1 MGQFNTIEEAREYFA
16 GDKFAM
22 VNGITID
29 ELSEECCVCS
39 MDIREDHRNAM
50 GGVMGGV
57 MFTLADFAQA
67 VLSNHI
73 HKYTTALDVSI
84 NFLSQPKGS
93 RLIAKA
99 LCVKSGRTTS
109 VFNISISDD
118 TGRAVALAVGT
129 GYKL

>member
-1 MGQFNTIEEAREYFA
+1 MGQFGTTDEAREYFK
-16 GDKFAM
+16 GDKFATI
-22 VNGITID
+22 NGIVID
-29 ELSEECCVCS
+29 ELNEDSCVCS
-39 MDIREDHRNAM
+39 MDIRDDHRNAM

-67 VLSNHI
+67 VISNHM
-73 HKYTTALDVSI
+73 HRYTTALNVSI
-84 NFLSQPKGS
+84 NFLSQPKGN

-99 LCVKSGRTTS
+99 ECVKSGRTTG

-118 TGRAVALAVGT
+118 TGRMVAVALGT